1 MRMQLSQ
8 VDALFQVT
16 WQLHAQIDVTSE
28 RDQMRNGIKSVESM
42 TLWEMLKAIQN
53 LINLFFMKLFPWWIP
68 HYPVY

>member
-1 MRMQLSQ
+1 MQLSQ

-42 TLWEMLKAIQN
+42 TL
-53 LINLFFMKLFPWWIP
+53 
-68 HYPVY
+68 